1 VAHVSENEKV
11 VDAVIKIK
19 GMLTLQASG
28 SRQFDIYRHIFYN
41 STSISTHF
49 LGFFTLTK
57 SQVLHCDKSGVA
69 GSANAMLIVPQNSS
83 MLKVVARVSPQDPF
97 T

>member
-1 VAHVSENEKV
+1 MAHVSENEKV
-11 VDAVIKIK
+11 VDAVTKIK

-57 SQVLHCDKSGVA
+57 SQVLHCDESGVV
-69 GSANAMLIVPQNSS
+69 GSANATLIPQISS
-83 MLKVVARVSPQDPF
+83 ILKVVVRVGPQDPF